1 MQTLVNLGFALLL
14 LLPLP
19 GMAQTTEGPRSPAFG
34 WSSKRA
40 EVRAQ
45 TRWSLEDWLKQR
57 ERMKWSDLWL
67 QMNSPSPYEFFLS
80 AGATLVPESVG
91 RSRTVRYGAG
101 AYVSIFGLE
110 YEHQKVFEA
119 EDHLRFHVRF
129 FGNSLQNTSLTLHFG
144 MRQRDDQ
151 ANFNQWY
158 AGIDSQIY
166 LQKVFG
172 LTAGYRYH
180 LQSIPTALY
189 GTPFGHRIEG
199 GPFLDYGFLRIF
211 AKFLAETENR
221 SNGMVGAYGWS
232 GGVQV
237 YF

>member
-1 MQTLVNLGFALLL
+1 
-14 LLPLP
+14 
-19 GMAQTTEGPRSPAFG
+19 
-34 WSSKRA
+34 
-40 EVRAQ
+40 
-45 TRWSLEDWLKQR
+45 
-57 ERMKWSDLWL
+57 
-67 QMNSPSPYEFFLS
+67 
-80 AGATLVPESVG
+80 
-91 RSRTVRYGAG
+91 
-101 AYVSIFGLE
+101 
-110 YEHQKVFEA
+110 
-119 EDHLRFHVRF
+119 
-129 FGNSLQNTSLTLHFG
+129 

-211 AKFLAETENR
+211 AKFLAENENR